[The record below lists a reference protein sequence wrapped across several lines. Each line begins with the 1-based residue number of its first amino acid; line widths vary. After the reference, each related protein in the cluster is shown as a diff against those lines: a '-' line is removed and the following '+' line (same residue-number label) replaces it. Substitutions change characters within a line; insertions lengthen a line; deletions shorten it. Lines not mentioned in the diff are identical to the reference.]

1 MAPLHLHSLLSI
13 QCQHFEPV
21 LVVFCLLC
29 LGQKKRKKADFSLSN
44 PAGDK
49 FLEKSK
55 FNLALRVSVIKAF
68 EDNVTED
75 IIKIIKSGV
84 GMIDHDDLIKVLTK
98 NSRILED
105 PLIQHKLWHF
115 SDFNPKVME
124 LILLKNSEPFMDE
137 IEDFILSK
145 LENPSEFPT
154 HDLPKFLALCCHS
167 AKAFQILC
175 DVLVN
180 YVFETDFDSKM
191 VALVQKIVTKIHE
204 TSPNPILIYPP
215 RLQPLVLLLLTD
227 PKADHVN
234 VVGDRFLNLDSNDVK
249 LISVIFLPWLK
260 MLLNNDPTFHL
271 LFFPLFRI

>member
-1 MAPLHLHSLLSI
+1 MAPLRLHSLLSNH
-13 QCQHFEPV
+13 CQHFEPV

-29 LGQKKRKKADFSLSN
+29 LGQKRKKADFSFSN
-44 PAGDK
+44 AAGDK

-68 EDNVTED
+68 EDNITED

-84 GMIDHDDLIKVLTK
+84 GMIDHDDLIKALTK
-98 NSRILED
+98 NSQILED

-115 SDFNPKVME
+115 TDFNPKVME
-124 LILLKNSEPFMDE
+124 MILLKNPELFVDE
-137 IEDFILSK
+137 IEDFIISK
-145 LENPSEFPT
+145 LENPLEFPT
-154 HDLPKFLALCCHS
+154 HDMPKFLALCCHS

-175 DVLVN
+175 DVLVY
-180 YVFETDFDSKM
+180 YVFETDFDTKM
-191 VALVQKIVTKIHE
+191 VALVQKIVTKIHQ

-215 RLQPLVLLLLTD
+215 RLQPLILLLLTD

-234 VVGDRFLNLDSNDVK
+234 VVGDRFLKLNSNDVK